1 MAKTYRVTA
10 GAKVANTILGGLIR
24 LGAGPKFMRLLTVR
38 GRRTG
43 RSHTTPVVPLENE
56 RGRWLVSP
64 FGQVGWVRNARA
76 AGQVTLRRGR
86 TSETLA
92 VTELDPGDAVPVLR
106 EYLAMK
112 PVGKYVGDYF
122 DVAPSSSDEEFAAE
136 APRHPVF
143 ALHPLAA

>member
-1 MAKTYRVTA
+1 
-10 GAKVANTILGGLIR
+10 
-24 LGAGPKFMRLLTVR
+24 
-38 GRRTG
+38 
-43 RSHTTPVVPLENE
+43 
-56 RGRWLVSP
+56 
-64 FGQVGWVRNARA
+64 
-76 AGQVTLRRGR
+76 VTLRRGR